1 MIKTLLFFFILS
13 TGMLFSQKS
22 NTLLSFSFEEAY
34 KLQEKEKKPLVVFFH
49 TKWCKYCFAMKKSTF
64 MDKKVIDLLN
74 QNFYFITF
82 DAESTDTLK
91 IKDKTFKIKSGV
103 HQIVEVLASKNNTI
117 SYPSTIIISTNNTI
131 EEQIDSFL
139 SAEEITKILTS
150 YIVSNKN
157 HNGKLP

>member
-13 TGMLFSQKS
+13 TGLLFSQKS

-91 IKDKTFKIKSGV
+91 IKDKTFKNKSGI
-103 HQIVEVLASKNNTI
+103 HEIVEILASRDNTI
-117 SYPSTIIISTNNTI
+117 SYPTTVILSANNTI
-131 EEQIDSFL
+131 DEQIDSFI
-139 SAEEITKILTS
+139 SATEIHEILTTYITKS
-150 YIVSNKN
+150 HSN
-157 HNGKLP
+157 